1 MHVHVSAL
9 TGIVTFLYVIVIGF
23 LWRMV
28 AAQLHDTPVGKAMSV
43 IY

>member
-9 TGIVTFLYVIVIGF
+9 QAVITFLYVIIIGF
-23 LWRMV
+23 LWR
-28 AAQLHDTPVGKAMSV
+28 AASIKLADRPVGRAMAT